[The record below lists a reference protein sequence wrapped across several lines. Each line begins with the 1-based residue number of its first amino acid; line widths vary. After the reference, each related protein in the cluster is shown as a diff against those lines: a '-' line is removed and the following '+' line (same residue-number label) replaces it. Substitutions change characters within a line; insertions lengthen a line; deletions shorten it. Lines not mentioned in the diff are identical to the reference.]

1 MVSVTADAIARILD
15 AIIDRAPRL
24 RAAGVLSLAIGDVAI
39 TLAAA
44 EQRADPAP
52 ATPAGPV
59 ADDADDPGLGPRK
72 LKLRERPL

>member
-1 MVSVTADAIARILD
+1 MVSVSAVELAKLLD

-24 RAAGVLSLAIGDVAI
+24 RTIGVLSLAIGDVAI